1 MMMLDVQVSKREPS
15 LTALRMPSGIEIRYV
30 SSVIQMPS
38 DIDTGSFS
46 LMSCST
52 LVSRKKLLP
61 KSNVVKSQ
69 IIFPKRCQ
77 AGLSKPNCFSRLS
90 MNSGSRPCAPRY
102 FELTSPPGVACPAPR
117 APKSPP
123 CEPEIREVAPVSE
136 PEICAITRSTGPPGA
151 DCTTKKDTSMIPRRD
166 GIEI

>member
-1 MMMLDVQVSKREPS
+1 
-15 LTALRMPSGIEIRYV
+15 
-30 SSVIQMPS
+30 MPS
-38 DIDTGSFS
+38 DIETGSFS

-77 AGLSKPNCFSRLS
+77 AGLSKPNCFSRLL
-90 MNSGSRPCAPRY
+90 MNSGSSPCAPRY

-123 CEPEIREVAPVSE
+123 CEPEMREVEPVAE
-136 PEICAITRSTGPPGA
+136 TEISDNSRITGSPGVTRKYIQ
-151 DCTTKKDTSMIPRRD
+151 DYNIHPRWLQY
-166 GIEI
+166 